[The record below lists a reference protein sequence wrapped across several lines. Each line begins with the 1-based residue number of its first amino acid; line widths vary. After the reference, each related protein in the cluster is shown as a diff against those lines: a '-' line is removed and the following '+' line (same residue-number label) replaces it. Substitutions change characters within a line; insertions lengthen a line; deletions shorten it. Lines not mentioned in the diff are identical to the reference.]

1 MAWHCW
7 MYLRRNLCKIM
18 AKDLKHRVPAFRTRK
33 KTALNRWF
41 LACIGM
47 TVISVAL
54 IVGIGRQKTAV
65 GSGSAPPQKVLDAPT
80 APPGPRIGFFQVLP
94 DSEQRISDADIKAEL
109 NEIRLGKTARSG
121 SYFLQIGAFTEQAE
135 AESLRD
141 ELQRLTQTRPRLEMI
156 RMAYATWFRVI
167 MGPYKTLLDV
177 DKVRSFLKEH
187 HVDSIV
193 QTSTHS

>member
-1 MAWHCW
+1 
-7 MYLRRNLCKIM
+7 M

-33 KTALNRWF
+33 KKALNRWF
-41 LACIGM
+41 LACIGV

-54 IVGIGRQKTAV
+54 IVGVGHQKTPA
-65 GSGSAPPQKVLDAPT
+65 GSSSATPQKMADAPT
-80 APPGPRIGFFQVLP
+80 APPKPRIGFFQLLP

-121 SYFLQIGAFTEQAE
+121 SYLLQTGAFTEQAE

-141 ELQRLTQTRPRLEMI
+141 ELQRLTKTRPRLELIKME
-156 RMAYATWFRVI
+156 YATWFRVI
-167 MGPYKTLLDV
+167 LGPYRTLPDV
-177 DKVRSFLKEH
+177 DKVRSFLTEH

-193 QTSTHS
+193 QTSIDP